1 VQRYTTSREEVRHV
15 SEQNKKV
22 ARRVLE
28 VFGSGDLDALDE
40 LISANAVDHDT
51 QNPNA
56 HIRGPEGSRLT
67 ISMYRAAFP
76 DLRITVEDQ
85 IAEGDKVVT
94 RWTAI
99 GTHDGDLPGLPAS
112 GNKSTVTGIGIDRFE
127 DGKIVEAWNNWD
139 TLGMLQQ
146 LGAVPAGAAA

>member
-1 VQRYTTSREEVRHV
+1 M
-15 SEQNKKV
+15 SEQNKAI

-28 VFGSGDLDALDE
+28 VFGSGDLDALDG

-51 QNPNA
+51 QNPHA
-56 HIRGPEGSRLT
+56 DIRGPEGSKRT
-67 ISMYRAAFP
+67 ISMYRTAFP

-94 RWTAI
+94 RWVAI
-99 GTHDGDLPGLPAS
+99 GTHEGDLPGLPAS

-127 DGKIVEAWNNWD
+127 DGKIVEAWTNWD

-146 LGAVPAGAAA
+146 LGAIPAVAAAS